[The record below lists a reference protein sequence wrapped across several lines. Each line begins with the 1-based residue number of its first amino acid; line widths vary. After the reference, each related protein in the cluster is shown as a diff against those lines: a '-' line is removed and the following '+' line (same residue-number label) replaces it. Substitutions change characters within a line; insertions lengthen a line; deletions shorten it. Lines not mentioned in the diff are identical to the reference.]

1 MDKNASK
8 IISQNTTTHYY
19 EKPPFTINQIRKA
32 IPPRCFHRSL
42 LRSFSYL
49 LHDLTI
55 SFILYYI
62 THNYFHLLPKPLS
75 YIAWPIYWFAQ
86 GSIMFGLWVLGHES
100 AHNAF
105 SDYKWLDDIVG
116 LVIYSSLLV
125 PYYSFKMSHKR
136 HHANTG
142 SLENEEV
149 YVPRKRENI
158 QWYFSKYFN
167 NPPGRVLTLFITL
180 TLGWPLYLLFN
191 VSGKKYE
198 RFASHYDPYGPI
210 HGKSVQVLISD
221 IGVFVTLY
229 GVYRFAIAHG
239 FVHMICMYGI
249 PLVVVNMFVVLVTYL
264 HHTHPSVPYYDSSEW
279 NWLRGALSTIDRDYG
294 TIMNK
299 IFHHCTDAHVIHH
312 LFASMPHYNAREAT
326 EAIKPILGAY
336 YQSDNTPFHKALWR
350 EAKECLYVVADKR
363 EHHKGVWWYS
373 NKL

>member
-1 MDKNASK
+1 MGAGGRTN
-8 IISQNTTTHYY
+8 SQSNTTTHYY

-32 IPPRCFHRSL
+32 IPPHCFHRSL

-62 THNYFHLLPKPLS
+62 AHNYFDLLPKPLS
-75 YIAWPIYWFAQ
+75 FIAWAIYWFAQ

-105 SDYKWLDDIVG
+105 SDYRWLDDIVG
-116 LVIYSSLLV
+116 LVIYSSLL
-125 PYYSFKMSHKR
+125 
-136 HHANTG
+136 
-142 SLENEEV
+142 EV
-149 YVPRKRENI
+149 YVPRKKENI

-210 HGKSVQVLISD
+210 HGKSAQVLISD
-221 IGVFVTLY
+221 IRVFLTVY

-249 PLVVVNMFVVLVTYL
+249 PLIVVNMFVVLVTI
-264 HHTHPSVPYYDSSEW
+264 HISEW
-279 NWLRGALSTIDRDYG
+279 NWLRGAFSTIDRDYG

-299 IFHHCTDAHVIHH
+299 IFHHCTNAHVIHH
-312 LFASMPHYNAREAT
+312 LFASMPHYNAREVT

-350 EAKECLYVVADKR
+350 EA
-363 EHHKGVWWYS
+363 GVETRGAGRGGRPR
-373 NKL
+373 